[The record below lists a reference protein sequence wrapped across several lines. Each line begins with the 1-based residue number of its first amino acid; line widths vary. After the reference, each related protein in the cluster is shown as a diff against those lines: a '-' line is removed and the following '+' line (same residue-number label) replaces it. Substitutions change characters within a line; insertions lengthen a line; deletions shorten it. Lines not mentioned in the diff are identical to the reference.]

1 MIEHTLSNNFHE
13 IRDAIRALCAEFP
26 DEYFRQVDEQRESLA
41 ADAMLAVVDVKITGV
56 DRQLSPAG
64 WIVLEE
70 FSQVN
75 AFDVGVMSAQFL
87 PG

>member
-1 MIEHTLSNNFHE
+1 VIAREHRVASCL
-13 IRDAIRALCAEFP
+13 DAGLAG
-26 DEYFRQVDEQRESLA
+26 QVDEQRESLA

-75 AFDVGVMSAQFL
+75 AFDVGVMSARYMSA
-87 PG
+87 

>member
-1 MIEHTLSNNFHE
+1 
-13 IRDAIRALCAEFP
+13 
-26 DEYFRQVDEQRESLA
+26 
-41 ADAMLAVVDVKITGV
+41 MLAVVDVKITGV